1 MIEKLVE
8 VRQFERPNKEGFNRF
23 CSKSSVGRGL
33 RFLAAVGLVML
44 FLAPGV
50 VGITQANSSEI
61 ATAVTA
67 ESLVPDTNTPV
78 IYKEVGDL
86 TAEPILQVFNRSLR
100 DPIQFE
106 RWDVGSVGSEI
117 VEFGPQYFVRAQG
130 YNFPQNALLKTEIIV
145 TGPAK
150 VCAYDYPE
158 TQTCKEVK
166 AGPDNK
172 DVSYYLFDTGVLDP
186 IKRTYI
192 QAQSTRVR
200 VQGPGEISF
209 IMTLTDDTGM
219 GLIASANTDIK
230 LLSPQKYIPYVSK
243 GDRFSLN

>member
-1 MIEKLVE
+1 MIEE
-8 VRQFERPNKEGFNRF
+8 SAEERQFEKPIKRFVSKLSANKRAR
-23 CSKSSVGRGL
+23 RGL
-33 RFLAAVGLVML
+33 RFLAAVGITVLL
-44 FLAPGV
+44 FAPGV
-50 VGITQANSSEI
+50 VDITQANTSGTEMDI
-61 ATAVTA
+61 AT
-67 ESLVPDTNTPV
+67 ESFTPSIVTPV
-78 IYKEVGDL
+78 IPTETGDL
-86 TAEPILQVFNRSLR
+86 TAEPILQVLNRSLK

-106 RWDVGSVGSEI
+106 RWNVGSVGSEI
-117 VEFGPQYFVRAQG
+117 VEFGPQFFVGALG
-130 YNFPQNALLKTEIIV
+130 YNFPQNALLKTETIV
-145 TGPAK
+145 TGSAK
-150 VCAYDYPE
+150 VCAYDYPD

-172 DVSYYLFDTGVLDP
+172 DVSYYLFDTGALDP

-243 GDRFSLN
+243 GDTFSLN